1 MQNALECLTHDSLA
15 PFRWAHA
22 PAKWQKL
29 ADGGL
34 RIYTPACVDYFQ
46 DPAGRHSADSAPYL
60 WMPISGDLAVRAHIR
75 HPFQSTYDAGAIMLR
90 QDALHWAKLC
100 FEATDFGTRAVV
112 SVVTNG
118 TSDDANGV
126 DVTTSD
132 IWLQLVRQGNL
143 IAMHYAADGK
153 RWHMVRLCCLAL
165 TAEAQI
171 GLVAQCPVGQGAVI
185 DWLSFEAVDRLP
197 VDMRAGV

>member
-1 MQNALECLTHDSLA
+1 MQNALERLTHDSLA

-22 PAKWQKL
+22 PTEWQKL

-34 RIYTPACVDYFQ
+34 RIHAPACVDYFQ
-46 DPAGRHSADSAPYL
+46 DPAGRNSADSAPYL
-60 WMPISGDLAVRAHIR
+60 WMPVSGDLTVRAHIR

-100 FEATDFGTRAVV
+100 FEATDFGTHAVV

-126 DVTTSD
+126 DVTISD
-132 IWLQLVRQGNL
+132 IWLQLVRRGNL
-143 IAMHYAADGK
+143 IALHYALDGK
-153 RWHMVRLCCLAL
+153 SWRMVRLCCLAL
-165 TAEAQI
+165 AADAQV

-197 VDMRAGV
+197 ADMRAGV